1 LERNLLSQRKGL
13 PLGLVLLALFCAAS
27 FGAIVTV
34 ARATSYH
41 TACVGHGF
49 VEGGSQT
56 DGSFFSRIEAGCSAT
71 YRDCEIWIGSAG
83 AGAQQLYTSTATCN
97 AWSRDYGNY
106 TECLGNARVYN
117 QDIFSYHPHYA
128 PNWCG

>member
-1 LERNLLSQRKGL
+1 MLSQSKGMS
-13 PLGLVLLALFCAAS
+13 LGLVLLALFCAAS

-41 TACVGHGF
+41 TTCVGHGF

-71 YRDCEIWIGSAG
+71 YRNCELWISSAG
-83 AGAQQLYTSTATCN
+83 LAGQQLYSNTGTMQCVVA
-97 AWSRDYGNY
+97 
-106 TECLGNARVYN
+106 
-117 QDIFSYHPHYA
+117 
-128 PNWCG
+128 

>member
-1 LERNLLSQRKGL
+1 MLSQPKGV
-13 PLGLVLLALFCAAS
+13 PLGLVLLALLCAAS

-41 TACVGHGF
+41 TTCVGHGF

-71 YRDCEIWIGSAG
+71 YRNCELWIGSSG
-83 AGAQQLYTSTATCN
+83 LGGQQLYTNAGTCN
-97 AWSRDYGNY
+97 VWSRDYGDF
-106 TECLGNARVYN
+106 TECLGNARVEN
-117 QDIFSYHPHYA
+117 SGIFSYHQHNA

>member
-1 LERNLLSQRKGL
+1 MSQPKGV

-49 VEGGSQT
+49 VEGSSQT
-56 DGSFFSRIEAGCSAT
+56 DGSFFSRVETGCGST
-71 YRDCEIWIGSAG
+71 YRDCEIWISSTGVGS
-83 AGAQQLYTSTATCN
+83 QQAYGTGGTCN
-97 AWSRDYGNY
+97 AYSRDFGDF
-106 TECLGNARVYN
+106 TECHGNARVYN
-117 QDIFSYHPHYA
+117 QDVFSYHQHNA

>member
-1 LERNLLSQRKGL
+1 MLSQPKGV

-41 TACVGHGF
+41 TTCVGHGF

-56 DGSFFSRIEAGCSAT
+56 DGSFFSRVEAGCSST
-71 YRDCEIWIGSAG
+71 YRDCELWIGSAG
-83 AGAQQLYTSTATCN
+83 VGGQQALHHHREPAAPGRVTTA
-97 AWSRDYGNY
+97 SY

-117 QDIFSYHPHYA
+117 QDVFSYHQHNA